1 MSVVVARE
9 GVVAGEAEGYLS
21 PNYYQTLGV
30 SPRASAVEIK
40 RSFRRRAKELHP
52 DTASSGSDERMRSLI
67 DAYEVLSDPQRR
79 VNYDRTHASLFRT
92 VTFDYREFL
101 RRRRSDYVSQTRLI
115 FYELLHSHD
124 AEALETYEQLL
135 ISHIDLRQ
143 YMSHAD
149 FMDCSFLLAEAF
161 ERRGDLI
168 RAVDLYRGLY
178 LYERERPYFHHF
190 IEEVV
195 DRLRILTCFKMVPL
209 LPAAAVIAHIQDL
222 IDLNISRKESAFFH
236 KKIAEI
242 YSSSGANER
251 AADHLRR
258 GLELDH
264 KLAGVK
270 KLKEKIGFSDL
281 AASFN

>member
-1 MSVVVARE
+1 MSR
-9 GVVAGEAEGYLS
+9 
-21 PNYYQTLGV
+21 NYYKTLGV
-30 SPRASAVEIK
+30 SPQASAVEIK

-52 DTASSGSDERMRSLI
+52 DTASSGSTSSGSEERMRSLI

-79 VNYDRTHASLFRT
+79 VNYDRTHANLFRT

-101 RRRRSDYVSQTRLI
+101 RRRRTDYVSQTKLI
-115 FYELLHSHD
+115 FYDLLHSHD
-124 AEALETYEQLL
+124 EEALETYEQLL
-135 ISHIDLRQ
+135 LAHIDLRE
-143 YMSHAD
+143 YMPHDD

-168 RAVDLYRGLY
+168 RAAELYRRLY
-178 LYERERPYFHHF
+178 LHERERPYFHHF

-195 DRLRILTCFKMVPL
+195 ERLRLLTCFKMVPL
-209 LPAAAVIAHIQDL
+209 LPAAVVIAHIEEL
-222 IDLNISRKESAFFH
+222 IELRISRKESAFFH

-242 YSSSGANER
+242 YSNHGANER

-258 GLELDH
+258 GLELDS

-281 AASFN
+281 AGSLR

>member
-1 MSVVVARE
+1 M
-9 GVVAGEAEGYLS
+9 S

-79 VNYDRTHASLFRT
+79 GNYDRTHASLFQT

-101 RRRRSDYVSQTRLI
+101 RRRRTDYVSQTRLI
-115 FYELLHSHD
+115 FYDLLHSHD
-124 AEALETYEQLL
+124 AEALEIYEQLL
-135 ISHIDLRQ
+135 MSHIDLRQ

-149 FMDCSFLLAEAF
+149 FMDCSFLLAEAL

-168 RAVDLYRGLY
+168 RAVDLYRRLY
-178 LYERERPYFHHF
+178 LHERERPYFHHF

-209 LPAAAVIAHIQDL
+209 LPPAAVIAHIQEL

-281 AASFN
+281 AASFR

>member
-1 MSVVVARE
+1 M
-9 GVVAGEAEGYLS
+9 S
-21 PNYYQTLGV
+21 PNYYTTLGV

-52 DTASSGSDERMRSLI
+52 DTATSGSDERMRSLI

-79 VNYDRTHASLFRT
+79 GNYDRTHANLFRA

-101 RRRRSDYVSQTRLI
+101 RQRRKDYVSQTRLI
-115 FYELLHSHD
+115 FYDLLHSHD

-135 ISHIDLRQ
+135 MAHIDLRE
-143 YMSHAD
+143 YMPHAD

-161 ERRGDLI
+161 ERRGDLL
-168 RAVDLYRGLY
+168 RAADLYRRLY
-178 LYERERPYFHHF
+178 LHERERPYFHHF
-190 IEEVV
+190 IDEVV
-195 DRLRILTCFKMVPL
+195 DRMRILTCFKMVPV
-209 LPAAAVIAHIQDL
+209 LPAAMVISHIQEL

-242 YSSSGANER
+242 YSSHGANER
-251 AADHLRR
+251 AAGHLRR
-258 GLELDH
+258 GLELDN

-270 KLKEKIGFSDL
+270 KLKEKIGFGGL
-281 AASFN
+281 AGSLR

>member
-1 MSVVVARE
+1 
-9 GVVAGEAEGYLS
+9 
-21 PNYYQTLGV
+21 
-30 SPRASAVEIK
+30 
-40 RSFRRRAKELHP
+40 
-52 DTASSGSDERMRSLI
+52 MRSLI

-101 RRRRSDYVSQTRLI
+101 RQRRHDYVSQTKLI
-115 FYELLHSHD
+115 FYDLLNSHD
-124 AEALETYEQLL
+124 DEALEIYGQLL
-135 ISHIDLRQ
+135 LAHIDLRK
-143 YMSHAD
+143 YMPHED

-161 ERRGDLI
+161 ERRGDLV
-168 RAVDLYRGLY
+168 RSAELYRRLY

-190 IEEVV
+190 IDEVV
-195 DRLRILTCFKMVPL
+195 ERLRTLTCFKMVPR
-209 LPAAAVIAHIQDL
+209 LPPAEVIDHIQDL

-242 YSSSGANER
+242 YSSNGDNDR

-258 GLELDH
+258 GLELDT

-270 KLKEKIGFSDL
+270 KLKEKIGVHQFVPT
-281 AASFN
+281 